1 MATSTVGI
9 KKDVMPAL
17 ATNLNDKGMEFF
29 NRGDYGRA
37 AEAFRAAA
45 GAADRF
51 KNKLFTDGMNLD
63 EEALDDPAK
72 AGQFSKA
79 AVFFISAADIYTGR
93 AVFIT
98 NEANALFLQG
108 KAREAL
114 NACDEALKANP
125 NSADAWELKGSIF
138 KSMAAAADEK
148 DDQASAIDFRN
159 QAEECIKQAE
169 KLKPS
174 QP

>member
-1 MATSTVGI
+1 MATSTVEI

-17 ATNLNDKGMEFF
+17 ATDLNDKGMEFF

-51 KNKLFTDGMNLD
+51 KNKLFTVGMNID
-63 EEALDDPAK
+63 EEAFDDPAK
-72 AGQFSKA
+72 AGLHSKA
-79 AVFFISAADIYTGR
+79 ADFFLQGADVHAGR

-114 NACDEALKANP
+114 NACDDALKANP
-125 NSADAWELKGSIF
+125 GNADAWKLKGSIF
-138 KSMAAAADEK
+138 KSMAVAADEK

-159 QAEECIKQAE
+159 QAEECVNQAE

-174 QP
+174 KS